1 MIKEETKMT
10 NLNENSKAF
19 DTNEEVLAQVNGGLK
34 PEDVKIPPEFAEPDD
49 KSGGGLPRGKVIT

>member
-1 MIKEETKMT
+1 M
-10 NLNENSKAF
+10 
-19 DTNEEVLAQVNGGLK
+19 NEEKKDLTLEEKDLVKVTGGLK

>member
-1 MIKEETKMT
+1 MT
-10 NLNENSKAF
+10 NPNENSKAF
-19 DTNEEVLAQVNGGLK
+19 DTNEEVLAQVTGGLK